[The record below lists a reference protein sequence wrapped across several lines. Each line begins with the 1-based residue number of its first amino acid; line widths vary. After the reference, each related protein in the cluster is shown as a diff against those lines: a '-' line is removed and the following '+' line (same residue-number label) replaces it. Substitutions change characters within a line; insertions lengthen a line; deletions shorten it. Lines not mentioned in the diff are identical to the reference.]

1 MSVSTST
8 SGPTSVRRP
17 LLRGAGLATL
27 GGGVWLSAI
36 IALPNL
42 RAVYETEES
51 ALAALRENRAEVFLG
66 WSMFALG
73 EALVGVGIWMIA
85 RQISRTEP
93 GWKSTVAGAAGW
105 AFLVAALTSA
115 LIRVWPPLWSASA
128 EDLAQGTSEMWWGI
142 LIGAVWVVMS
152 VAFVTL
158 AVVLLRSAAWPTWLG
173 VVLIPLG
180 VLPLILFLPLF
191 YWVGAVLLG
200 VTVLTGRASA
210 TPAPFQA
217 APS

>member
-1 MSVSTST
+1 MSMTSLEAARA
-8 SGPTSVRRP
+8 GDHRP
-17 LLRGAGLATL
+17 LLQGAGLATL
-27 GGGVWLSAI
+27 GGVVWLSAI
-36 IALPNL
+36 IFLPNL
-42 RAVYETEES
+42 RAMYETEET
-51 ALAALRENRAEVFLG
+51 ALATLQGHRTEVFLG

-85 RQISRTEP
+85 RQVSRTES
-93 GWKSTVAGAAGW
+93 GWKSTVAGVAGW

-128 EDLAQGTSEMWWGI
+128 EDLAEGTSEVWWGI

-152 VAFVTL
+152 VAFVAL

-180 VLPLILFLPLF
+180 LLPLVLFLPLF

-200 VTVLTGRASA
+200 VVVLVRTRWSSRPGDAVVS
-210 TPAPFQA
+210 
-217 APS
+217 S